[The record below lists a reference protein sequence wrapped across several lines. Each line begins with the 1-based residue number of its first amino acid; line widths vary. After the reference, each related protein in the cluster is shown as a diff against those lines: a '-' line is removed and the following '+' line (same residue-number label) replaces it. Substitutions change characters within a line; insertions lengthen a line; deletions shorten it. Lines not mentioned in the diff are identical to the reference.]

1 MVVTGHHHTEMLR
14 RNGTNGSAEQML
26 SSMSMEWYSHSAT
39 SFRSLRCV
47 GAVRVASD
55 EPEGHDETRRHP
67 RQRTC
72 GRRYARIRGAKI
84 TVRFAVTEAVLG
96 RRRSAIPQPFGWPC
110 LNRPFEPDLTDP
122 YREFA
127 SR

>member
-1 MVVTGHHHTEMLR
+1 MRHDDILANAPVGV
-14 RNGTNGSAEQML
+14 GTHGSA
-26 SSMSMEWYSHSAT
+26 A
-39 SFRSLRCV
+39 
-47 GAVRVASD
+47 
-55 EPEGHDETRRHP
+55 
-67 RQRTC
+67 
-72 GRRYARIRGAKI
+72 AKI

-96 RRRSAIPQPFGWPC
+96 RRRSAIPHPFGWPC